1 MYWTHGFKKSGQVW
15 VDQPSFISEFFFDS
29 SKTLSYTFLFV
40 LLFFFDAFF
49 FFYIFKFYISLQQNI
64 LLFWHQIFN
73 LLQCVLNHFQF
84 WPVNYDTWKLQDRQ
98 CSVSY
103 RIWYFN
109 FLCVKSISFPY
120 PWHVVTISMLY
131 LGIITYKSSPFF
143 DPLNLHSYI
152 LFLFC

>member
-1 MYWTHGFKKSGQVW
+1 MLNCTELMVLKSPAKSESTSHRSSQ
-15 VDQPSFISEFFFDS
+15 SFSLTLLKPYLI
-29 SKTLSYTFLFV
+29 LSYFLWR
-40 LLFFFDAFF
+40 FF
-49 FFYIFKFYISLQQNI
+49 FFIFKFYISLQQNI
-64 LLFWHQIFN
+64 LLYWHQIFN

-103 RIWYFN
+103 RIWYFI

-120 PWHVVTISMLY
+120 PWHVLTISMLY
-131 LGIITYKSSPFF
+131 LGIIAYKSSPFF